1 MKTGIYQ
8 VKKMFVMSDTRET
21 TINRKMPIFRSEM

>member
-21 TINRKMPIFRSEM
+21 TINRKKAYFPV